1 MSVRVSVIIRTFNRA
16 AYLDAA
22 IQSVL
27 TQTCPAFELLVVDD
41 GSTDETARVLARYE
55 NRLTHVALA
64 HTGNP
69 TAVLNAGIRAAR
81 GNCIALLDDD
91 DLWLPDKLERQVRKL
106 FRDPRFGFAYG
117 NVQLLFA
124 DGTLSAPALRPAQL
138 LSGSILRMVI
148 QAINVHPSTLLV
160 RREWLDRIGLLD
172 DKHAVA
178 ETFFLTLRLARVT
191 QAACV
196 PEPVALIRQH
206 TAQTSTERGAANYY
220 AAIEAL
226 EMLLQDRELE
236 QGARGDARHTLAQF
250 HTHLGKSFIEQGRMA
265 KARAHVRAALVYD
278 PLYRP
283 AWRWLAR
290 AYVMHTRRR

>member
-1 MSVRVSVIIRTFNRA
+1 MSLHVSVIIRTFNRS

-27 TQTCPAFELLVVDD
+27 AQTRPAFEVLVVDD
-41 GSTDETARVLARYE
+41 GSTDETAQLLKRYE
-55 NRLTHVALA
+55 NHLTPLTLA

-69 TAVLNAGIRAAR
+69 TAVLNAGIRAAH
-81 GNCIALLDDD
+81 GDCIALLDDD
-91 DLWLPDKLERQVRKL
+91 DVWLPNKLEYQVQQL
-106 FRDPRFGFAYG
+106 SQNSHFGFAYG
-117 NVQLLFA
+117 NVQLLFSN
-124 DGTLSAPALRPAQL
+124 GTLSPPALRPEQL
-138 LSGSILRMVI
+138 VTGSILRVVI
-148 QAINVHPSTLLV
+148 RAMNVHPSTLLI
-160 RREWLDRIGLLD
+160 RREWLARIGLLD
-172 DKHAVA
+172 EKYSVA

-191 QAACV
+191 HATCV

-206 TAQTSTERGAANYY
+206 PEQASIELGAANYY

-236 QGARGDARHTLAQF
+236 RGARRDAQHTLARF
-250 HTHLGKSFIEQGRMA
+250 HTHLGKSFVQQGRIA
-265 KARAHVRAALVYD
+265 EARTHVRAGLVHD

-290 AYVMHTRRR
+290 AYVNRTHSG